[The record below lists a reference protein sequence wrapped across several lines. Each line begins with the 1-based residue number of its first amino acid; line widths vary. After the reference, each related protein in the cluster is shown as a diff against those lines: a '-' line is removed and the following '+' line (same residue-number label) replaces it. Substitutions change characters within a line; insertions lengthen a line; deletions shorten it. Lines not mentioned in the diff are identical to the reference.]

1 MKKCSLHLI
10 VTAMT
15 VFALLVVMTAPA
27 AAQGRG
33 AQSRKP
39 KPTVGAWW
47 YKGDPQP
54 PGPHPDL
61 TGVWFGGPMNDIGRD
76 LLPGQQLVLTLYG
89 AERYKK
95 NRPCQGSQRPVPA
108 ARSHKNGRPGP
119 SDHDRPTSGRC
130 GRAERVR
137 AYLSI
142 DLHRWPHPSL
152 SRDGQSGLVWVFGRY
167 MGRRHARR
175 RHGAR

>member
-61 TGVWFGGPMNDIGRD
+61 TGVWFGGSINDILKD
-76 LLPGQQLVLTLYG
+76 TLPGEQLILTPLA

-95 NRPCQGSQRPVPA
+95 VGHFKDSNPPCPP
-108 ARSHKNGRPGP
+108 PGP
-119 SDHDRPTSGRC
+119 TRMTARAHPKIILPRP
-130 GRAERVR
+130 
-137 AYLSI
+137 
-142 DLHRWPHPSL
+142 D
-152 SRDGQSGLVWVFGRY
+152 
-167 MGRRHARR
+167 
-175 RHGAR
+175 

>member
-1 MKKCSLHLI
+1 MKKCSVHLI

-61 TGVWFGGPMNDIGRD
+61 TGVWYGGPMNDISKD
-76 LLPGQQLVLTLYG
+76 ALPGEELILTPAAPEG
-89 AERYKK
+89 YKK
-95 NRPCQGSQRPVPA
+95 NDH
-108 ARSHKNGRPGP
+108 ARDPNANFLPPGP
-119 SDHDRPTSGRC
+119 TPLIAKG
-130 GRAERVR
+130 
-137 AYLSI
+137 
-142 DLHRWPHPSL
+142 HRTIIVQVA
-152 SRDGQSGLVWVFGRY
+152 DVGGV
-167 MGRRHARR
+167 
-175 RHGAR
+175 